1 VNDGLRTLLRR
12 EESYAIHALIYAS
25 DNPGASA
32 AAMARDLEM
41 PPAFLAKVLR
51 RLVDAGLLTSRMG
64 RRGGVRPAGDT
75 ANVTLLDVI
84 EAVSGPF
91 VMDTC
96 QAEAA
101 CVTTRRTGRCHLNL
115 AYHVASAEIRRVLA
129 GVRVGDLAG
138 DGPAAAG
145 RPAATGGTERPDA
158 ATPDTVPAEGSAGS
172 TDPEPS

>member
-1 VNDGLRTLLRR
+1 MTDGLRTLLRR

-64 RRGGVRPAGDT
+64 RHGGVHPAGDT

-101 CVTTRRTGRCHLNL
+101 CVTTRRTGHCHLNL
-115 AYHVASAEIRRVLA
+115 AYHAASAEIRRVLS
-129 GVRVGDLAG
+129 GVRVGDLSG
-138 DGPAAAG
+138 DGP
-145 RPAATGGTERPDA
+145 PAA
-158 ATPDTVPAEGSAGS
+158 VSAEGSAGPA
-172 TDPEPS
+172 DPEPS